1 MMYTELYSFEGT
13 AATDAGKTAA
23 TLENAKKH
31 SKKILQKNE
40 SAAGSIKRFLLRRI
54 PGSLKSGNK

>member
-23 TLENAKKH
+23 TLENAKKRTN
-31 SKKILQKNE
+31 KLMQKNGGAVE
-40 SAAGSIKRFLLRRI
+40 SVKRFLTRRI
-54 PGSLKSGNK
+54 PCHAKAGNK